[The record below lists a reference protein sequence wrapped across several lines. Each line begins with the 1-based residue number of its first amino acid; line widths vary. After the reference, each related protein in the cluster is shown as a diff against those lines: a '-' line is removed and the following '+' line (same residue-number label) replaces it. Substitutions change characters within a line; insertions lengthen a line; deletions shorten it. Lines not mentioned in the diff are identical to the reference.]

1 MAQNYETVG
10 GPQNSSRPHAT
21 WQRAWNSDMN
31 HKLFKLYIR
40 ELDIIQANYQIILIN
55 CLFHSNYL

>member
-10 GPQNSSRPHAT
+10 GPQNSSRPHAK
-21 WQRAWNSDMN
+21 QRAWNSDVN

-40 ELDIIQANYQIILIN
+40 ELDIIQANHQIIVIN
-55 CLFHSNYL
+55 CLFNSNY